1 MKLELG
7 DLVSLKSGNYLVVS
21 KTTYD
26 AIDYVLT
33 NKVNKEDI
41 GQENFVFKVNNNKFT
56 KIKSKELLDIL
67 LPIFTQKLNKMITEE
82 GD

>member
-7 DLVSLKSGNYLVVS
+7 DLVSLKSGKYLIIS

-26 AIDYVLT
+26 ATDYVLT
-33 NKVNKEDI
+33 NKMNGEEFSKENFAFRVKDNKFIKVKNKEM
-41 GQENFVFKVNNNKFT
+41 
-56 KIKSKELLDIL
+56 LDIL
-67 LPIFTQKLNKMITEE
+67 LPIFNQKLNKLVTEE

>member
-33 NKVNKEDI
+33 NKTNANDI
-41 GQENFVFKVNNNKFT
+41 GEENYVFKVKDNKFV
-56 KIKSKELLDIL
+56 KIKNKELLDIL
-67 LPIFTQKLNKMITEE
+67 LPIFTDKLNKLVTEE
-82 GD
+82 GE